1 VRDSHNSHE
10 CVDKYTRRLER
21 FSEHV
26 EPMRRLVALFGL
38 YTFYFTQPRD
48 TQIPLYSTT
57 HVDIA
62 LGGCRLVFVWA
73 L

>member
-1 VRDSHNSHE
+1 MRGSHNSPE
-10 CVDKYTRRLER
+10 CVNDYTRLLER
-21 FSEHV
+21 FSERV

-48 TQIPLYSTT
+48 TQISLYSTT

-62 LGGCRLVFVWA
+62 LGECRLVFVWA